1 MVFSKRLRERR
12 EAKNLTQQE
21 LGEKVGVKKATIS
34 SWEVGRSIPGIDV
47 VNKLADALGTTGQ
60 YLVGYS
66 DEAEASQ
73 EVIDYDFSYL
83 ELFKDTPEGLP
94 KDVKWAEVLL
104 MAKEDEVRK
113 LFRNADPVYQQV
125 VLDILRAHQKG

>member
-34 SWEVGRSIPGIDV
+34 GWEAGRSIPSLNV
-47 VNKLADALGTTGQ
+47 VNELANALGTTGQ

-73 EVIDYDFSYL
+73 DVIDYDFSYL
-83 ELFKDTPEGLP
+83 ELLKDTPEGLP

-125 VLDILRAHQKG
+125 VLDILKAHQKG

>member
-34 SWEVGRSIPGIDV
+34 GWEAGRSIPSLNM
-47 VNKLADALGTTGQ
+47 VNMLANALGTTGQ

-83 ELFKDTPEGLP
+83 ELLKDTPEGLP

>member
-1 MVFSKRLRERR
+1 MVFAKRLRERR
-12 EAKNLTQQE
+12 EAKKLTQQE
-21 LGEKVGVKKATIS
+21 LGEKVGVKKATICG
-34 SWEVGRSIPGIDV
+34 WEAGRSIPNLDV